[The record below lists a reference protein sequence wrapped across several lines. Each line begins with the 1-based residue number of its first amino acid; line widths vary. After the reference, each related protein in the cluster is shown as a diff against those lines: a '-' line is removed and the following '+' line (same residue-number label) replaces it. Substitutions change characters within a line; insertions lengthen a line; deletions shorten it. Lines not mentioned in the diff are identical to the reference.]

1 MKAIFKYLQIDETER
16 ELDSW
21 LWYRPEV
28 INTLTTGVEKYLL
41 APFDTD
47 FPRHHPEFIDEV
59 LANIEKLERDEID
72 ETEWDGQGFQHMIT
86 REKVEFEHT
95 IFCACP
101 HWPLWSCTLEQ
112 YKTALLAWKHFIN
125 LPWDIDTEYTVEL
138 PDSTVINRPFDYDAS
153 FDDQVDDLL
162 DKVLQLEVGEI
173 SVFHFKGVNYEQTWT
188 DSEVSFIYPLEPE
201 SRQWQVHPY
210 TLAEHKAEILSWK
223 QALLYAKTHEVDG

>member
-1 MKAIFKYLQIDETER
+1 M
-16 ELDSW
+16 EL
-21 LWYRPEV
+21 
-28 INTLTTGVEKYLL
+28 INPKCCNSEFLTCTLS
-41 APFDTD
+41 TD
-47 FPRHHPEFIDEV
+47 FTLGHPELIDDA
-59 LANIEKLERDEID
+59 LSEI
-72 ETEWDGQGFQHMIT
+72 
-86 REKVEFEHT
+86 EKVEKGEIEIGYAGGGEGFGQTITKDLVTFEHT

-188 DSEVSFIYPLEPE
+188 DSEVSFIYPLDPE

-223 QALLYAKTHEVDG
+223 QAILYAKTHEIDG